1 MRWPGFEPGSQ
12 RWQRRILTT
21 KLPSL
26 KFSFIE
32 NYLNMFLFYFFMFG
46 RSSRNCENYLY
57 FIFRVLIGLM
67 FMQHGVQ
74 KLFG

>member
-1 MRWPGFEPGSQ
+1 
-12 RWQRRILTT
+12 
-21 KLPSL
+21 
-26 KFSFIE
+26 
-32 NYLNMFLFYFFMFG
+32 MFLFYFFMFG

-67 FMQHGVQ
+67 FMQNGVQ